1 MVAITFTKTFGGVT
15 VKKNEAK
22 AVLFLGQYSQ
32 NKGLLNETVK
42 MLDFLEDLNKNK

>member
-1 MVAITFTKTFGGVT
+1 M
-15 VKKNEAK
+15 KKNEAK

-42 MLDFLEDLNKNK
+42 MLDFLDDLEKKRRSYEAHN

>member
-1 MVAITFTKTFGGVT
+1 

-32 NKGLLNETVK
+32 HKGLLDEVVK
-42 MLDFLEDLNKNK
+42 TLDFLEDLNKNKEEP